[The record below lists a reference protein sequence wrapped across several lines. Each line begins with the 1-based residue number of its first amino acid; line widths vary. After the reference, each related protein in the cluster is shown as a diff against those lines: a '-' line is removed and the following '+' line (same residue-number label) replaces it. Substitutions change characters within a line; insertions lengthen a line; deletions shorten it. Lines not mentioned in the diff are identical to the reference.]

1 MGSSHKEKKH
11 KEKRDR
17 KKHKRDRSRD
27 RDGHKKAHKSSHR
40 REKRKS
46 PEHSDQ
52 ETETLL
58 NKGLTA
64 PIETPVDKP
73 SVVED
78 DFDVD
83 ELLDSKLSE
92 NAELSAVL
100 KRSPT
105 KKRRREGAIE
115 ELKRRQNLGVNE
127 DSLEKFATEQML
139 EEHGVGHVGEQKRNR
154 SPSQEGVRIKE
165 EHLEG
170 DVRGGS
176 ITYT

>member
-1 MGSSHKEKKH
+1 MGNSKKH

-17 KKHKRDRSRD
+17 KKHKRDRSRE

-52 ETETLL
+52 ETEVLL
-58 NKGLTA
+58 NKSLTA
-64 PIETPVDKP
+64 PQETPIDKP
-73 SVVED
+73 SIAVEE

-92 NAELSAVL
+92 NAEFSAVL
-100 KRSPT
+100 KRPPA

-139 EEHGVGHVGEQKRNR
+139 EEHGVGGQKRHR
-154 SPSQEGVRIKE
+154 SPSDGGARIKDEPRE
-165 EHLEG
+165 EG
-170 DVRGGS
+170 RGGS
-176 ITYT
+176 VFYLSL